1 MIDDEAILLA
11 LRARLLT
18 TSGLP
23 AAANRVKVNKKYT
36 QLDGVPYLEEDFAPS
51 PPILVST
58 PGQGGTIR
66 GSGLYVIRWYGIQD
80 KGSAAI
86 RAGVQAIL
94 ARFSI
99 GTTLALASGD
109 AVRIGTPTDPT
120 TGAYAGQIRSTGDGF
135 AVCTI
140 TIPYWLLTSN
150 VIAA

>member
-23 AAANRVKVNKKYT
+23 AAVNRVKVNKAYT
-36 QLDGVPYLEEDFAPS
+36 QSPGVPYLEEDFVPS
-51 PPILVST
+51 PPLLLST
-58 PGQGGTIR
+58 PVQGGTVV
-66 GSGLYVIRWYGIQD
+66 GSGLYVIRWYGLQD

-94 ARFSI
+94 AKFTI
-99 GTTLALASGD
+99 GTTVALTSGD
-109 AVRIGTPTDPT
+109 AVRIGTPTTPA

-135 AVCTI
+135 AVCTV
-140 TIPYWLLTSN
+140 TVPYWILTLN

>member
-1 MIDDEAILLA
+1 MIDDEAIMLA
-11 LRARLLT
+11 LRTRLLT

-23 AAANRVKVNKKYT
+23 AVANRVKVNKAYT
-36 QLDGVPYLEEDFAPS
+36 QSPGVPYLEEDFAPS
-51 PPILVST
+51 PPILIST

-66 GSGLYVIRWYGIQD
+66 GSGLYIIRWYGLQD

-94 ARFSI
+94 ARFTI
-99 GTTLALASGD
+99 GTTLALTNGD
-109 AVRIGTPTDPT
+109 AVRIGTPTDPA

-140 TIPYWLLTSN
+140 TIPYWLLTTN